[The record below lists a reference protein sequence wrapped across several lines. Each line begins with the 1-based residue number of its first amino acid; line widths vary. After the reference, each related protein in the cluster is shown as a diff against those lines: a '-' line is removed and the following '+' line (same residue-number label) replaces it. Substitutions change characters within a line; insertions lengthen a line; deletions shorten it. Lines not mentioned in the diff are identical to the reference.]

1 MVKTRESRSIFGWL
15 FFVSTCSWAKNENIS
30 LLCVVSICANIF
42 LKMKDEKVR
51 HWSIVEYLHETVT
64 NPNIHIKGAT
74 SYYSN
79 AWTGSFEDSVVR
91 YLYGD
96 KYSSENWEPQW
107 TIDQLYIGSYV
118 CIAGECVILM
128 GGNNTHRADWFSL
141 YPFVENIV
149 DSYMPSGDTIIG
161 DGAWLG
167 MRSLILP
174 GIKIGE
180 GAIVASGAV
189 VTKDVE
195 PYSVVAGNPAR
206 VVKYRFS
213 EEIIKS
219 LLEMKIYDW
228 DEDKFNSLKELLTSN
243 DFEKLR
249 QAVEEY
255 NKGKSR

>member
-1 MVKTRESRSIFGWL
+1 
-15 FFVSTCSWAKNENIS
+15 
-30 LLCVVSICANIF
+30 
-42 LKMKDEKVR
+42 
-51 HWSIVEYLHETVT
+51 
-64 NPNIHIKGAT
+64 
-74 SYYSN
+74 
-79 AWTGSFEDSVVR
+79 
-91 YLYGD
+91 
-96 KYSSENWEPQW
+96 
-107 TIDQLYIGSYV
+107 
-118 CIAGECVILM
+118 
-128 GGNNTHRADWFSL
+128 
-141 YPFVENIV
+141 
-149 DSYMPSGDTIIG
+149 MPSGDTIIG